1 MPIAANPQSI
11 TMKGKLFVLTACLLF
26 SCKNIMYH
34 PEEVRPNAKNL
45 NASNIQKLQSQAP
58 KTSYK
63 FIMTGDTQQFYDELE
78 DFIVH
83 VNNMDDISFVL
94 LNGDLVDFGWN
105 NEYNW
110 VADRLKK
117 LKVPYITTIGNHDM
131 LANGREMYKQM
142 FGPENFIFNYGTSRF
157 ICLNTNSK
165 EAGHD
170 GTIPDM
176 NWLTTQLKDTTPQNI
191 FILSHVPPFSPDFN
205 RKIEFDYRVLV
216 RSNPHTRL
224 CLHGHEHKY
233 RIEKPYHDGL
243 EYVVAGSGEQRN
255 YALISVNGSEY
266 SIEEKIY

>member
-11 TMKGKLFVLTACLLF
+11 TMKGILFVLTTCLLF

-45 NASNIQKLQSQAP
+45 NAINIQKLQSQAP

-205 RKIEFDYRVLV
+205 RK
-216 RSNPHTRL
+216 
-224 CLHGHEHKY
+224 
-233 RIEKPYHDGL
+233 
-243 EYVVAGSGEQRN
+243 
-255 YALISVNGSEY
+255 
-266 SIEEKIY
+266 